1 MAVVANGTPNM
12 TTIVSA
18 GSCRISTGT
27 YPSSYGYFGAIDTT
41 TGTPAGEP
49 VTHATANGSNPR
61 IDTVVA
67 YVDTTLTPSTSPANN
82 PGMLK
87 LMAVAGTPNAS
98 PSAPSGATIQ
108 AAVGAANPY
117 IKLANV
123 LVGTSVTTI
132 TNANITDVRTMAGLG
147 LSASITGQNINWSA
161 TGVNAGIWW
170 EELGR
175 TTLGASAD
183 TLTVNIAAR
192 KYLMIMGVYASTGGT
207 VDAGL
212 RFNGD
217 TANNYA
223 YRFSGNGAADSASTS
238 QNYMILSGITTVL
251 KWDNFCGFFVN
262 TASDEKMGNM
272 YRNSLGTTGA
282 GTAPGRIEGSY
293 KWANTSAQITSVTL
307 VNLSGSGDYAI
318 GTELVVLG
326 HN

>member
-132 TNANITDVRTMAGLG
+132 TNANITDVRTFLTTGSITNGSVTASKIDLTTFSASASSSIFTASTSASASLGSMSVNVVAGRKYLITLTVKQSNATSTAEIWQFDIRVG
-147 LSASITGQNINWSA
+147 GVPVGNGARANGGYGQVSSNAVSIYTAASTASITIDA
-161 TGVNAGIWW
+161 
-170 EELGR
+170 
-175 TTLGASAD
+175 
-183 TLTVNIAAR
+183 
-192 KYLMIMGVYASTGGT
+192 YLSI
-207 VDAGL
+207 
-212 RFNGD
+212 
-217 TANNYA
+217 
-223 YRFSGNGAADSASTS
+223 
-238 QNYMILSGITTVL
+238 I
-251 KWDNFCGFFVN
+251 
-262 TASDEKMGNM
+262 
-272 YRNSLGTTGA
+272 
-282 GTAPGRIEGSY
+282 
-293 KWANTSAQITSVTL
+293 
-307 VNLSGSGDYAI
+307 SGSGAI
-318 GTELVVLG
+318 NYEGVQLTITQII
-326 HN
+326 N